1 MGKVSEEEMQ
11 SLRKQGITD
20 PGEMMHILRMNR
32 TGKFL
37 VRSKHAKHVNT
48 SGHYEFA
55 YMVDYNRDFIEFN
68 FSVPKFVYG
77 SNVLMLVDHPGDR
90 EYTYHFCC
98 DLEHNIQRA
107 Y

>member
-20 PGEMMHILRMNR
+20 PGEMMHILQMNR

-37 VRSKHAKHVNT
+37 VRTKHVNT

-55 YMVDYNRDFIEFN
+55 YMVEYNRDFIKFN
-68 FSVPKFVYG
+68 FSVPKYVYG
-77 SNVLMLVDHPGDR
+77 SNVLMFLDHPVITR
-90 EYTYHFCC
+90 IISV
-98 DLEHNIQRA
+98 LK
-107 Y
+107 